1 MSRPPRPDDLA
12 RLRPHPFA
20 DIVARDD
27 EVLPVLADAPPTRWM
42 ATLRDAIPLS
52 ALSIPGTHN
61 SPTYHVALPSV
72 RCQAVD
78 VRAQLDNG
86 VRFLDVR
93 LALKVEQGEERLL
106 AFHGPTEQFRE
117 LGEVLTELYAWLD
130 GPGKRGEHPHAPIAP
145 SC

>member
-1 MSRPPRPDDLA
+1 LLTPPQSEPDSADVQHLLLYPVRDSRSFLSSLPD
-12 RLRPHPFA
+12 
-20 DIVARDD
+20 
-27 EVLPVLADAPPTRWM
+27 
-42 ATLRDAIPLS
+42 S
-52 ALSIPGTHN
+52 ALLSSLSLPGTHE
-61 SPTYHVALPSV
+61 SLAMHGWPVSQCQSAALT
-72 RCQAVD
+72 
-78 VRAQLDNG
+78 AQLNAG